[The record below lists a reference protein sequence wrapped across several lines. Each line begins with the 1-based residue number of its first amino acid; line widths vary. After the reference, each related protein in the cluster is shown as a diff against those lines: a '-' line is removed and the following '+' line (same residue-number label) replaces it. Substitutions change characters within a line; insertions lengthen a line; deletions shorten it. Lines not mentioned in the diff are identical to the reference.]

1 VRREL
6 GGGGGG
12 DDRPEAGRPRV
23 TLIVGHDGDLDALA
37 QYFDLRQWAAP
48 PYEGPF
54 PTPPGSGLL
63 FERAEDG
70 RVSSTFLYPV
80 FTNADGS
87 RNISGRLR
95 RAPAKATLPWAEW
108 DAVATRT
115 LEQVPLGAACYANVS
130 RHYGDQ

>member
-1 VRREL
+1 M
-6 GGGGGG
+6 
-12 DDRPEAGRPRV
+12 
-23 TLIVGHDGDLDALA
+23 TLLWTIP
-37 QYFDLRQWAAP
+37 QYFNLTWTAP